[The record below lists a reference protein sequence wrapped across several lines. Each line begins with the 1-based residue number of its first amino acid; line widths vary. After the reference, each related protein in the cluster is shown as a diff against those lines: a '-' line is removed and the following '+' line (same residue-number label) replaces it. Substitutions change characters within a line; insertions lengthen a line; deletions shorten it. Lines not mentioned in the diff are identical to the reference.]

1 MNFDTVER
9 SLELISGELDK
20 VEERRERILR
30 ESRDVISLA
39 SKAIV
44 SIHVGKLKEARSHLK
59 SANTLLEELKKVAV
73 QDLHRYLVPPESE
86 FVEASVLY
94 SIESEKGIPSCKD
107 LGVANTSYLLGLLDA
122 VGEIKRAVYDRIRQG
137 RTSEALELFSIMER
151 LYVLLSPFAVY
162 DHVAQG
168 VRRKLDVARILV
180 EGTRSAVTEEIRRS
194 EFMKSIEELSG
205 KLGSISK

>member
-59 SANTLLEELKKVAV
+59 SGNTLLEELKKVAV

>member
-9 SLELISGELDK
+9 SLELISRELDK

-73 QDLHRYLVPPESE
+73 QDLHRYLVSPESE
-86 FVEASVLY
+86 FVEASVLH
-94 SIESEKGIPSCKD
+94 SIESEKRIPSCMD

>member
-1 MNFDTVER
+1 MNFDTVEG

-30 ESRDVISLA
+30 DSRDVISLA

-44 SIHVGKLKEARSHLK
+44 SIHVGKLKEARGHLK
-59 SANTLLEELKKVAV
+59 SGNTLLEELKKVAV